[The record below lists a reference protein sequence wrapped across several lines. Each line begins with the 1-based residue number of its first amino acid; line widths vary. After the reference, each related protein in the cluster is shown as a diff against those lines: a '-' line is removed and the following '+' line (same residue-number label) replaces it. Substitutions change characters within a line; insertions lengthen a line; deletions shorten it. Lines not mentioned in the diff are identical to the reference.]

1 MDHLI
6 IFMGVRGRMGT
17 SRVRRRFLKAREVR
31 LLLREA
37 RSQLGVEIP
46 LGRVEEGR
54 ISEDV
59 RLFFVEERPLLL
71 RIGGR
76 LLPTLLYREVL
87 EHLPA
92 VVVDM
97 GAVPYICRGADVM
110 APGITEVKGEF
121 EKDELVVVR
130 DERYGKALA
139 LGLSLFSSA
148 EVREMRKGKA
158 IKNLHYVGDEVW
170 DAYK

>member
-1 MDHLI
+1 
-6 IFMGVRGRMGT
+6 
-17 SRVRRRFLKAREVR
+17 VRRRFLKAREVR

-46 LGRVEEGR
+46 SGRVEEGR

-59 RLFFVEERPLLL
+59 SLFFVEERPLLL

-110 APGITEVKGEF
+110 APGITEVRGEF
-121 EKDELVVVR
+121 ERDELVVVR

>member
-1 MDHLI
+1 M
-6 IFMGVRGRMGT
+6 
-17 SRVRRRFLKAREVR
+17 RRRFLKAREVR

-46 LGRVEEGR
+46 SGRVEEGR
-54 ISEDV
+54 IGEDV

>member
-1 MDHLI
+1 M
-6 IFMGVRGRMGT
+6 
-17 SRVRRRFLKAREVR
+17 RRRFLKAREVR

-46 LGRVEEGR
+46 SGRVEEGR
-54 ISEDV
+54 IGEDV
-59 RLFFVEERPLLL
+59 SLFFVEERPLLL

-76 LLPTLLYREVL
+76 LLPTLLYREAL

-92 VVVDM
+92 IVVDM

>member
-1 MDHLI
+1 
-6 IFMGVRGRMGT
+6 MGT